1 MGGKKKD
8 SRRKKKKR
16 SNGDDDDDDSSSSS
30 SSSSEEDENDELKNK
45 LLAKATKKLV
55 AQMKTD
61 SVAGGLYTDE
71 KNPFNDENL
80 TEKFVWSKKIEKE
93 GKKAVQNLTDKD
105 AQLERE
111 EEIKKIELR
120 RIEYEKARAEREE
133 ERDQKMREKAMEG
146 AEELEEKEE
155 KFHFNQLLLRADI
168 RYKNGRAKPIDT
180 LLRALYGSA
189 FTSALKSEKELAAMK
204 AFNKEFDSKNSLF
217 KYMTE
222 KDLQELKDECV
233 NVLKLIDETS
243 EKEKEYKLFWTCVYR
258 LTETEL
264 GEEEEEDK
272 DGVVAKTTT
281 YVKEARRS
289 NSASDSPQSLPA
301 VHILNLVTGTGL
313 GQIVDALVPILETL
327 KHAGYETFAVHECG
341 GDPPWKT
348 GWDKLVSCEA
358 RPERNNIYHNFKRTY
373 EIGGKQTLTEVMKE
387 YEKYESSNEVDH
399 LNGNMNDWKEILSS
413 KEIYGNAKKMLM
425 VQQMHNKFAQTSS
438 ESICTSTRYW
448 FDAPVGDLLELVR
461 KPESEMHRVIT
472 FHIRTFADENIG
484 IAFNDDL
491 PLNEELAE
499 KRRDKGKAQEQ
510 RIDRIK
516 KVAPEFPKMIQKMVD
531 FCTILFERTGK
542 KTHVAVDSQAVRDYL
557 RKHRTVM
564 QVISTDIV
572 KNEEHYYTEPAY
584 SLNDIADWYL
594 LSLGQTIVGFPTSS
608 SYSSS
613 AHCRGGSVIHYAGT
627 ESEFTETVYKVLESE
642 FKEDIFTSE
651 TISTTAQSVVDIE
664 IDTNA
669 DANNDDNGD
678 ENDVKMKLADIPFP
692 PPTDSEFR
700 FHETSSGIRTC
711 LPGVP
716 AEYSDVL
723 TAETVTGSSISPDEC
738 LWLNEVKGAGIAA
751 SKLPSD
757 CVPDKTVYSSYANEY
772 HWEML
777 IFNLQNIKDRECF
790 MNRLMIEC
798 MDDKAMELCKGS
810 GYLSIA
816 FRTQKLCA
824 HLTTNALRVKPSQKP
839 IITHSH
845 GSRRK

>member
-16 SNGDDDDDDSSSSS
+16 SNGDDDDSSSSS

-272 DGVVAKTTT
+272 LTEMDEEMMESVDLSGSLEELTDLEQEINRSINEDLDDDTEISFWRKAMKRVTLAK
-281 YVKEARRS
+281 
-289 NSASDSPQSLPA
+289 
-301 VHILNLVTGTGL
+301 LNR
-313 GQIVDALVPILETL
+313 QCRETL
-327 KHAGYETFAVHECG
+327 AKVYEESKKNIKFVVVEKKDGKEEKENYDNDEDDEDLLG
-341 GDPPWKT
+341 GDDFAKRVRDDDKDDDDGKEEEEKKKKKKKKKKT
-348 GWDKLVSCEA
+348 
-358 RPERNNIYHNFKRTY
+358 RKR
-373 EIGGKQTLTEVMKE
+373 
-387 YEKYESSNEVDH
+387 S
-399 LNGNMNDWKEILSS
+399 WR
-413 KEIYGNAKKMLM
+413 
-425 VQQMHNKFAQTSS
+425 
-438 ESICTSTRYW
+438 TST
-448 FDAPVGDLLELVR
+448 
-461 KPESEMHRVIT
+461 
-472 FHIRTFADENIG
+472 
-484 IAFNDDL
+484 
-491 PLNEELAE
+491 
-499 KRRDKGKAQEQ
+499 
-510 RIDRIK
+510 
-516 KVAPEFPKMIQKMVD
+516 
-531 FCTILFERTGK
+531 
-542 KTHVAVDSQAVRDYL
+542 
-557 RKHRTVM
+557 
-564 QVISTDIV
+564 
-572 KNEEHYYTEPAY
+572 
-584 SLNDIADWYL
+584 
-594 LSLGQTIVGFPTSS
+594 
-608 SYSSS
+608 
-613 AHCRGGSVIHYAGT
+613 
-627 ESEFTETVYKVLESE
+627 
-642 FKEDIFTSE
+642 
-651 TISTTAQSVVDIE
+651 
-664 IDTNA
+664 
-669 DANNDDNGD
+669 
-678 ENDVKMKLADIPFP
+678 
-692 PPTDSEFR
+692 
-700 FHETSSGIRTC
+700 
-711 LPGVP
+711 
-716 AEYSDVL
+716 
-723 TAETVTGSSISPDEC
+723 
-738 LWLNEVKGAGIAA
+738 
-751 SKLPSD
+751 
-757 CVPDKTVYSSYANEY
+757 
-772 HWEML
+772 
-777 IFNLQNIKDRECF
+777 
-790 MNRLMIEC
+790 
-798 MDDKAMELCKGS
+798 
-810 GYLSIA
+810 
-816 FRTQKLCA
+816 
-824 HLTTNALRVKPSQKP
+824 
-839 IITHSH
+839 
-845 GSRRK
+845 